1 MDNKLKNNARIEF
14 IKKLLEQPKGTI
26 ADYYHGYYIYRIE
39 DYQNNSKIER
49 NKKENEV
56 EH

>member
-14 IKKLLEQPKGTI
+14 IKKILKQPKGTVT
-26 ADYYHGYYIYRIE
+26 DYYHGYYIYRVE
-39 DYQNNSKIER
+39 DKTNNGKIER
-49 NKKENEV
+49 TKKEDDV

>member
-39 DYQNNSKIER
+39 DSQNNSKIER